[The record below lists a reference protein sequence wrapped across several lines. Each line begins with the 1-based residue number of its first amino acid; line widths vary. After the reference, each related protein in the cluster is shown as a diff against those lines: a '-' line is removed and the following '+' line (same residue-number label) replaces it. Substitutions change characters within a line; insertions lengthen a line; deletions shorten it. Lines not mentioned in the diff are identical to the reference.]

1 MSSKNA
7 DEIIPVETS
16 FEEWR
21 KDPGYVE
28 AYDALEEEFALA
40 RLFIDARTNAGLSQ
54 RQLASRMETSQ
65 SYIARLEGGKEKP
78 STTTLR
84 RFAEPTGHRLVIGF
98 ESEGRRGSGVGRIKP
113 ITFKMNRKNNA
124 ALESKKT

>member
-16 FEEWR
+16 FEAWR

-28 AYDALEEEFALA
+28 AYDALEEGFALA

-84 RFAEPTGHRLVIGF
+84 RFAEATGHRLVIGF
-98 ESEGRRGSGVGRIKP
+98 EAVGRRGSGVRRIRP
-113 ITFKMNRKNNA
+113 VTFNLNRKGNA
-124 ALESKKT
+124 TLESKKA

>member
-1 MSSKNA
+1 MSSKKV
-7 DEIIPVETS
+7 DEILPVETS

-21 KDPGYVE
+21 RDSKYVE

-54 RQLASRMETSQ
+54 RQLASKMKTSQ
-65 SYIARLEGGKEKP
+65 SYIARLEGGREKP

-84 RFAEPTGHRLVIGF
+84 RFAEATGHRLVIGF
-98 ESEGRRGSGVGRIKP
+98 ESVDRRSRGTGRIKP
-113 ITFKMNRKNNA
+113 VTFNLNRKERGA
-124 ALESKKT
+124 METKKA